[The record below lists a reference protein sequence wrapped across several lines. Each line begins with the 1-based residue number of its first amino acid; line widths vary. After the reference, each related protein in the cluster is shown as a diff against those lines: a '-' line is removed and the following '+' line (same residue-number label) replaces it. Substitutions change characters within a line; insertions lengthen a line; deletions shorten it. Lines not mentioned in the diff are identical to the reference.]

1 MPYIKSKGP
10 PSETRCRQEQI
21 LFVHLLRFTL
31 YECIFLITE
40 LKKNLHILILLS
52 MRQSQCNY
60 YLTLIACNHVILNNS
75 VCLHVYNVIT
85 TGNDLES

>member
-1 MPYIKSKGP
+1 MYIFDSVRCSKVYKLNFPSRKRREMQILHMPYIKSKGP

-40 LKKNLHILILLS
+40 LKKT
-52 MRQSQCNY
+52 Y
-60 YLTLIACNHVILNNS
+60 TF
-75 VCLHVYNVIT
+75 
-85 TGNDLES
+85 